1 MSDVLVLETAERED
15 LPALHD
21 LERRCHT
28 HPWNLRHFEA
38 ALRDGSTRVRVLRRR
53 RAAPPA
59 DRGIEGFCVVQVAA
73 DEMHVHNLVV
83 RPESRRLG
91 LGRRLL
97 DDALAWAAEAGV
109 RQAFLEVRQSNWGA
123 LALYRA
129 AGFDAVSVRK
139 DYYDRPREDALVLRR
154 ELGSSHP

>member
-1 MSDVLVLETAERED
+1 MSPAPALEAAARDD
-15 LPALHD
+15 LPALHE

-38 ALRDGSTRVRVLRRR
+38 ALQGGGNRVTVLRESGRLLC
-53 RAAPPA
+53 A

-83 RPESRRLG
+83 RPESRRRG

-97 DDALAWAAEAGV
+97 DDAIRWGSEAGV
-109 RQAFLEVRQSNWGA
+109 RQVFLEVRQSNWAA

-129 AGFDAVSVRK
+129 AGFDAVSVRR
-139 DYYDRPREDALVLRR
+139 DYYDSPREDALILRR
-154 ELGSSHP
+154 GLLAAHP